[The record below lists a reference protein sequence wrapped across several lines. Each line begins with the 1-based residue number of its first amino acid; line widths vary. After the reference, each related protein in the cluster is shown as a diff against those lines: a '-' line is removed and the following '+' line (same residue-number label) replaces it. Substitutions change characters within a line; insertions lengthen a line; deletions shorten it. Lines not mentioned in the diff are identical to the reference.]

1 MKDRIELLRKKLNQY
16 NYEYHV
22 LDNPT
27 ISDLDYDKLLR
38 ELMDLETQY
47 PEYDDPNSPTHKVG
61 GQVLDSFD
69 KVEHKRPML
78 SLGNVFNY
86 EELKSFCEK
95 IEQEVGSV
103 EYVAEC
109 KIDGLAMSVTYL
121 HGQFSQAVTRGDGV
135 VGEDVSA
142 NVRTVKSLPM
152 KIDYD
157 QDLEIRGEI
166 YMPKKSFERVNKERE
181 ENGEELFA
189 NCRNAA
195 AGSIRQLDSKIAA
208 KRGLDGFW
216 YHLPDGE
223 SYGYDNHYDSLMW
236 MKSLG
241 FKVNETYSR
250 KFQNADE
257 IWSFIEELTQIRY
270 DLPYDID
277 GVVIKVNSYSIQR
290 QLGFTSRTP
299 KWAVAYKFPAEEKE
313 TLLEDIFVTVGR
325 TGKITPN
332 AQLKQVFLAGTKVSF
347 AQLHNEDM
355 IKDKDI
361 RIGDIVVVRKAGDII
376 PEVVRSVP
384 EKRDGTQVPYVFPKT
399 CPVCGRAIVR
409 DPKEAHYFCINPD
422 CPARVVESIAHF
434 ASRDCMNIDGLG
446 AKKVE
451 AFHQMGWLNSI
462 EDIYQISKYETEI
475 CETSGFGEKSYRN
488 LLLAIENSKQNSL
501 EKLINGLGIR
511 QVGDKAAKILAQ
523 RFGTM
528 DALMNATFDELKE
541 VRDIGPI
548 TAQGILDFF
557 KDEGNRTMIEH
568 LREAGLN
575 MEAAQT
581 KTEESFFT
589 GKKVVVTG
597 TLANYGRKEVQAL
610 LEQLGAVVSGSV
622 SAKTDLL
629 IYGESAGSKLD
640 KARKLNVSVMSE
652 AEFEEKLADRET
664 L

>member
-38 ELMDLETQY
+38 ELIDLETQY

-166 YMPKKSFERVNKERE
+166 YMPKKSFEKVNKERE

-195 AGSIRQLDSKIAA
+195 AGSIRQLDSRVAA

-223 SYGYDNHYDSLMW
+223 SYGFDNHYDSLMW

-257 IWSFIEELTQIRY
+257 IWSFIEELTK
-270 DLPYDID
+270 L
-277 GVVIKVNSYSIQR
+277 S
-290 QLGFTSRTP
+290 
-299 KWAVAYKFPAEEKE
+299 
-313 TLLEDIFVTVGR
+313 
-325 TGKITPN
+325 
-332 AQLKQVFLAGTKVSF
+332 LKG
-347 AQLHNEDM
+347 
-355 IKDKDI
+355 
-361 RIGDIVVVRKAGDII
+361 
-376 PEVVRSVP
+376 
-384 EKRDGTQVPYVFPKT
+384 
-399 CPVCGRAIVR
+399 
-409 DPKEAHYFCINPD
+409 
-422 CPARVVESIAHF
+422 
-434 ASRDCMNIDGLG
+434 
-446 AKKVE
+446 
-451 AFHQMGWLNSI
+451 
-462 EDIYQISKYETEI
+462 
-475 CETSGFGEKSYRN
+475 
-488 LLLAIENSKQNSL
+488 
-501 EKLINGLGIR
+501 
-511 QVGDKAAKILAQ
+511 
-523 RFGTM
+523 
-528 DALMNATFDELKE
+528 
-541 VRDIGPI
+541 
-548 TAQGILDFF
+548 
-557 KDEGNRTMIEH
+557 
-568 LREAGLN
+568 
-575 MEAAQT
+575 
-581 KTEESFFT
+581 
-589 GKKVVVTG
+589 
-597 TLANYGRKEVQAL
+597 
-610 LEQLGAVVSGSV
+610 
-622 SAKTDLL
+622 
-629 IYGESAGSKLD
+629 
-640 KARKLNVSVMSE
+640 
-652 AEFEEKLADRET
+652 
-664 L
+664 

>member
-1 MKDRIELLRKKLNQY
+1 MKKRIEELRNQLNQY

-22 LDNPT
+22 LDAPT

-38 ELMDLETQY
+38 ELIDLEAAY
-47 PEYDDPNSPTHKVG
+47 PEYDDPASPTKKVG
-61 GQVLDSFD
+61 GQVLDAFD

-86 EELKSFCEK
+86 EELKSFCNK
-95 IEQEVGSV
+95 IEEEAGQV

-121 HGQFSQAVTRGDGV
+121 HGQFVQAVTRGDGT

-142 NVRTVKSLPM
+142 NVKTVRSLPM
-152 KIDYD
+152 KIDYHG
-157 QDLEIRGEI
+157 DLEIRGEI

-181 ENGEELFA
+181 EQGEELFA

-208 KRGLDGFW
+208 SRGLDGFW

-223 SYGYDNHYDSLMW
+223 SYGFKTHYDSLMW

-241 FKVNETYSR
+241 FKVNENYSR

-257 IWSFIEELTQIRY
+257 IWTFIQELTELRY

-277 GVVIKVNSYSIQR
+277 GVVVKVNSYAVQR

-313 TLLEDIFVTVGR
+313 TILEDIFLTVGR

-332 AQLKQVFLAGTKVSF
+332 AQLKQIFLAGTKVSF

-355 IKDKDI
+355 IREKDI
-361 RIGDIVVVRKAGDII
+361 RIGDTVVVRKAGDII
-376 PEVVRSVP
+376 PEVVRSVA
-384 EKRDGTQVPYVFPKT
+384 EKRNGTQVPYVFPKV
-399 CPVCGRAIVR
+399 CPVCGHAIYR
-409 DPKEAHYFCINPD
+409 DEKEAHYFCINAD

-446 AKKVE
+446 VKKVE
-451 AFHQMGWLNSI
+451 AFHQMGWLNAI
-462 EDIYQISKYETEI
+462 EDIYQISRFETEI

-488 LLLAIENSKQNSL
+488 LLNAIEASKNNPL
-501 EKLINGLGIR
+501 EKLLSGLGIR

-523 RFGTM
+523 RFKTM
-528 DALMNATFDELKE
+528 DALMHASVEELTE
-541 VRDIGPI
+541 IRDIGQI
-548 TAQGILDFF
+548 TALGIVEYF
-557 KDEGNRTMIEH
+557 KDESNIQRIER
-568 LREAGLN
+568 LKEAGVN
-575 MEAAQT
+575 MEAEHIEV
-581 KTEESFFT
+581 KESFFT

-597 TLANYGRKEVQAL
+597 TLAHFGRKEIQEL
-610 LEQLGAVVSGSV
+610 LEKLGASAAGSV
-622 SAKTDLL
+622 SSKTDLV
-629 IYGESAGSKLD
+629 IYGENAGSKLD
-640 KARKLNVSVMSE
+640 KARKLNVAVMSE
-652 AEFEEKLADRET
+652 DELMEKLNEE
-664 L
+664 

>member
-1 MKDRIELLRKKLNQY
+1 MKQRIEELRRKLNQY

-22 LDNPT
+22 LDAPT

-38 ELMDLETQY
+38 ELIDLETAY
-47 PEYDDPNSPTHKVG
+47 PEYDDPASPTKKVG
-61 GQVLDSFD
+61 GQVLDAFD

-86 EELKSFCEK
+86 EELKSFCTK
-95 IEQEVGSV
+95 IEQEAGQV

-109 KIDGLAMSVTYL
+109 KIDGLAMSVSYL
-121 HGQFSQAVTRGDGV
+121 HGQFSQAVTRGDGT

-142 NVRTVKSLPM
+142 NVKTVRSLPM

-157 QDLEIRGEI
+157 QNLEIRGEI

-208 KRGLDGFW
+208 SRGLDGFW

-223 SYGYDNHYDSLMW
+223 SYGFETHYDSLMW

-250 KFQNADE
+250 KFQNVDE
-257 IWSFIEELTQIRY
+257 IWKFIEELTALRY

-277 GVVIKVNSYSIQR
+277 GVVIKVNSYAVQR

-313 TLLEDIFVTVGR
+313 TVLEDIFLTVGR
-325 TGKITPN
+325 TGKVTPN
-332 AQLKQVFLAGTKVSF
+332 AKLSPLFLAGTKVGF

-355 IKDKDI
+355 IKEKDI
-361 RIGDIVVVRKAGDII
+361 RIGDVVVVRKAGDII
-376 PEVVRSVP
+376 PEVVKSVA
-384 EKRDGTQVPYVFPKT
+384 EKRNGTQIPYVFPKT
-399 CPVCGRAIVR
+399 CPVCGHAIVR
-409 DPKEAHYFCINPD
+409 DMKEAHYFCINTD

-446 AKKVE
+446 VKKVE
-451 AFHQMGWLNSI
+451 AFHQMGWLNAI
-462 EDIYQISKYETEI
+462 EDIYQISRFETEI

-488 LLLAIENSKQNSL
+488 LVEAIEASKSNPL
-501 EKLINGLGIR
+501 EKLLSGLGIR

-523 RFGTM
+523 RFKTM
-528 DALMNATFDELKE
+528 DALMEADVNQLQEI
-541 VRDIGPI
+541 RDIGLV
-548 TAQGILDFF
+548 TAQGIVDYFA
-557 KDEGNRTMIEH
+557 DDANRKRIEH
-568 LREAGLN
+568 LKQAGVN
-575 MEAAQT
+575 MEAEHIEV
-581 KTEESFFT
+581 KESFFT
-589 GKKVVVTG
+589 GKKIVVTG
-597 TLANYGRKEVQAL
+597 TLAHFGRKEIQEL
-610 LEQLGAVVSGSV
+610 LEKLGAAASGSV
-622 SAKTDLL
+622 SSKTDLV
-629 IYGESAGSKLD
+629 IYGENAGSKLD
-640 KARKLNVSVMSE
+640 KARKLNIAVISE
-652 AEFEEKLADRET
+652 DELMEKLNEK
-664 L
+664 

>member
-1 MKDRIELLRKKLNQY
+1 MKQRIEELRRKLNQY

-22 LDNPT
+22 LDAPT

-38 ELMDLETQY
+38 ELIDLETAY
-47 PEYDDPNSPTHKVG
+47 PEYDDPASPTKKVG
-61 GQVLDSFD
+61 GQVLDAFD

-86 EELKSFCEK
+86 EELKSFCTK
-95 IEQEVGSV
+95 IEQEAGQV

-109 KIDGLAMSVTYL
+109 KIDGLAMSVSYL
-121 HGQFSQAVTRGDGV
+121 HGQFSQAVTRGDGT

-142 NVRTVKSLPM
+142 NVKTVRSLPM

-208 KRGLDGFW
+208 SRGLDGFW

-223 SYGYDNHYDSLMW
+223 SYGFETHYDSLMW

-250 KFQNADE
+250 KFQNVDE
-257 IWSFIEELTQIRY
+257 IWKFIEELTALRY

-277 GVVIKVNSYSIQR
+277 GVVIKVNSYAVQR

-313 TLLEDIFVTVGR
+313 TVLEDIFLTVGR
-325 TGKITPN
+325 TGKVTPN
-332 AQLKQVFLAGTKVSF
+332 AKLTPLFLAGTKVGF

-355 IKDKDI
+355 IKEKDI
-361 RIGDIVVVRKAGDII
+361 RIGDVVVVRKAGDII
-376 PEVVRSVP
+376 PEVVKSVA
-384 EKRDGTQVPYVFPKT
+384 EKRNGTQIPYVFPKT
-399 CPVCGRAIVR
+399 CPVCGHAIVR
-409 DPKEAHYFCINPD
+409 DMKEAHYFCINTD

-446 AKKVE
+446 VKKVE
-451 AFHQMGWLNSI
+451 AFHQMGWLNAI
-462 EDIYQISKYETEI
+462 EDIYQISRFETEI

-488 LLLAIENSKQNSL
+488 LVEAIEASKSNPL
-501 EKLINGLGIR
+501 EKLLSGLGIR

-523 RFGTM
+523 RFKTM
-528 DALMNATFDELKE
+528 DALMEADVNQLQEI
-541 VRDIGPI
+541 RDIGLV
-548 TAQGILDFF
+548 TAQGIVDYFA
-557 KDEGNRTMIEH
+557 DDANRKRIEH
-568 LREAGLN
+568 LKQAGVN
-575 MEAAQT
+575 MEAEHIEV
-581 KTEESFFT
+581 KESFFT
-589 GKKVVVTG
+589 GKKIVVTG
-597 TLANYGRKEVQAL
+597 TLAHFGRKEIQEL
-610 LEQLGAVVSGSV
+610 LEKLGAAASGSV
-622 SAKTDLL
+622 SSKTDLV
-629 IYGESAGSKLD
+629 IYGENAGSKLD
-640 KARKLNVSVMSE
+640 KARKLNIAVISE
-652 AEFEEKLADRET
+652 DELMEKLNEK
-664 L
+664 

>member
-1 MKDRIELLRKKLNQY
+1 MKQRIEELRRKLNQY

-22 LDNPT
+22 LDAPT
-27 ISDLDYDKLLR
+27 ISDLDYDRLLR
-38 ELMDLETQY
+38 ELIDLETAY
-47 PEYDDPNSPTHKVG
+47 PEYDDPASPTKKVG
-61 GQVLDSFD
+61 GQVLDAFD

-86 EELKSFCEK
+86 EELKSFCTK
-95 IEQEVGSV
+95 IEQEAGQV

-109 KIDGLAMSVTYL
+109 KIDGLAMSVSYL
-121 HGQFSQAVTRGDGV
+121 HGQFSQAVTRGDGT

-142 NVRTVKSLPM
+142 NVKTVRSLPM

-208 KRGLDGFW
+208 ARGLDGFW

-223 SYGYDNHYDSLMW
+223 SYGFETHYDSLMW

-250 KFQNADE
+250 KFQNVDE
-257 IWSFIEELTQIRY
+257 IWKFIEELTALRY

-277 GVVIKVNSYSIQR
+277 GVVIKVNSYAVQR

-313 TLLEDIFVTVGR
+313 TVLEDIFLTVGR
-325 TGKITPN
+325 TGKVTPN
-332 AQLKQVFLAGTKVSF
+332 AKLSPLFLAGTKVGF

-355 IKDKDI
+355 IKEKDI
-361 RIGDIVVVRKAGDII
+361 RIGDVVVVRKAGDII
-376 PEVVRSVP
+376 PEVVKSVA
-384 EKRDGTQVPYVFPKT
+384 EKRNGTQIPYVFPKT
-399 CPVCGRAIVR
+399 CPVCGHAIVR
-409 DPKEAHYFCINPD
+409 DMKEAHYFCINTD

-446 AKKVE
+446 VKKVE
-451 AFHQMGWLNSI
+451 AFHQMGWLNAI
-462 EDIYQISKYETEI
+462 EDIYQISRFETEI

-488 LLLAIENSKQNSL
+488 LVEAIEASKSNPL
-501 EKLINGLGIR
+501 EKLLSGLGIR

-523 RFGTM
+523 RFKTM
-528 DALMNATFDELKE
+528 DALMEADVNQLQEI
-541 VRDIGPI
+541 RDIGLV
-548 TAQGILDFF
+548 TAQGIVDYFA
-557 KDEGNRTMIEH
+557 DDANRKRIEH
-568 LREAGLN
+568 LKQAGVN
-575 MEAAQT
+575 MEAEHIEV
-581 KTEESFFT
+581 KESFFT
-589 GKKVVVTG
+589 GKKIVVTG
-597 TLANYGRKEVQAL
+597 TLAHFGRKEIQEL
-610 LEQLGAVVSGSV
+610 LEKLGAAASGSV
-622 SAKTDLL
+622 SSKTDLV
-629 IYGESAGSKLD
+629 IYGENAGSKLD
-640 KARKLNVSVMSE
+640 KARKLNIAVMSE
-652 AEFEEKLADRET
+652 DELMEKLNEK
-664 L
+664 

>member
-1 MKDRIELLRKKLNQY
+1 MKQRIEELRRKLNQY

-22 LDNPT
+22 LDAPT
-27 ISDLDYDKLLR
+27 ISDLDYDRLLR
-38 ELMDLETQY
+38 ELIDLETAY
-47 PEYDDPNSPTHKVG
+47 PEYDDPASPTKKVG
-61 GQVLDSFD
+61 GQVLDAFE

-86 EELKSFCEK
+86 EELKSFCTK
-95 IEQEVGSV
+95 IEQEAGQV

-109 KIDGLAMSVTYL
+109 KIDGLAMSVSYL
-121 HGQFSQAVTRGDGV
+121 HGQFSQAVTRGDGT

-142 NVRTVKSLPM
+142 NVKTVRSLPM

-208 KRGLDGFW
+208 ARGLDGFW

-223 SYGYDNHYDSLMW
+223 SYGFETHYDSLMW

-250 KFQNADE
+250 KFQNVDE
-257 IWSFIEELTQIRY
+257 IWKFIEELTALRY

-277 GVVIKVNSYSIQR
+277 GVVIKVNSYAVQR

-313 TLLEDIFVTVGR
+313 TVLEDIFLTVGR
-325 TGKITPN
+325 TGKVTPN
-332 AQLKQVFLAGTKVSF
+332 AKLSPLFLAGTKVGF

-355 IKDKDI
+355 IKEKDI
-361 RIGDIVVVRKAGDII
+361 RIGDVVVVRKAGDII
-376 PEVVRSVP
+376 PEVVKSVA
-384 EKRDGTQVPYVFPKT
+384 EKRNGTQIPYVFPKT
-399 CPVCGRAIVR
+399 CPVCGHAIVR
-409 DPKEAHYFCINPD
+409 DMKEAHYFCINTD

-446 AKKVE
+446 VKKVE
-451 AFHQMGWLNSI
+451 AFHQMGWLNAI
-462 EDIYQISKYETEI
+462 EDIYQISRFETEI

-488 LLLAIENSKQNSL
+488 LVEAIEASKSNSL
-501 EKLINGLGIR
+501 EKLLSGLGIR

-523 RFGTM
+523 RFKTM
-528 DALMNATFDELKE
+528 DALMEADVNQLQEI
-541 VRDIGPI
+541 RDIGLV
-548 TAQGILDFF
+548 TAQGIVDYFA
-557 KDEGNRTMIEH
+557 DDANRKRIEH
-568 LREAGLN
+568 LKQAGVN
-575 MEAAQT
+575 MEAEHIEV
-581 KTEESFFT
+581 KESFFT
-589 GKKVVVTG
+589 GKKIVVTG
-597 TLANYGRKEVQAL
+597 TLAHFGRKEIQEL
-610 LEQLGAVVSGSV
+610 LEKLGAAASGSV
-622 SAKTDLL
+622 SSKTDLV
-629 IYGESAGSKLD
+629 IYGENAGSKLD
-640 KARKLNVSVMSE
+640 KARKLNIAVMSE
-652 AEFEEKLADRET
+652 DELMEKLNEK
-664 L
+664 

>member
-1 MKDRIELLRKKLNQY
+1 MKEKIELLRAKLNQY

-22 LDNPT
+22 LDKPT

-38 ELMDLETQY
+38 ELIELEAAY
-47 PEYDDPNSPTHKVG
+47 PEYDDPSSPTHKVG

-86 EELKSFCEK
+86 EELKAFCEK
-95 IEQEVGSV
+95 IEQEAGAV

-109 KIDGLAMSVTYL
+109 KIDGLAMSISYL
-121 HGQFSQAVTRGDGV
+121 HGQFAQAVTRGDGV

-142 NVRTVKSLPM
+142 NVRTVRSLPM
-152 KIDYD
+152 KINYD
-157 QDLEIRGEI
+157 KELELRGEI
-166 YMPKKSFERVNKERE
+166 YMPKKSFERLNQQRE
-181 ENGEELFA
+181 EAGEELFA

-195 AGSIRQLDSKIAA
+195 AGSIRQLDSKVAA
-208 KRGLDGFW
+208 SRALDGFW

-223 SYGYDNHYDSLMW
+223 SYGLDNHYDSLMW

-241 FKVNETYSR
+241 FKVNEAYSR
-250 KFQNADE
+250 KFQNVDE
-257 IWSFIEELTQIRY
+257 IWAFIEELTRIRY
-270 DLPYDID
+270 ELPYDID
-277 GVVIKVNSYSIQR
+277 GVVIKVNSYALQR

-313 TLLEDIFVTVGR
+313 TILEDIFLTVGR

-332 AQLKQVFLAGTKVSF
+332 AQLKPLFLAGTKVGF

-355 IKDKDI
+355 IRDKDI
-361 RIGDIVVVRKAGDII
+361 RIGDVVVVRKAGDII
-376 PEVVRSVP
+376 PEVVRSVA
-384 EKRDGTQVPYVFPKT
+384 EKRNGTQVPYIFPSF
-399 CPVCGRAIVR
+399 CPVCGHPIVR
-409 DPKEAHYFCINPD
+409 DQKEAHYFCINPD

-446 AKKVE
+446 VKKVE

-462 EDIYQISKYETEI
+462 EDIYRISQFETEI
-475 CETSGFGEKSYRN
+475 CEASGFGEKSYRN
-488 LLLAIENSKQNSL
+488 LAASIEASKQNSL
-501 EKLINGLGIR
+501 EKLLNGLGIR

-523 RFGTM
+523 RFGSM
-528 DALMNATFDELKE
+528 DALMNATFEELQE
-541 VRDIGPI
+541 IRDIGPI

-557 KDEGNRTMIEH
+557 ADEGNRMMIEH
-568 LREAGLN
+568 LKEAGVM
-575 MEAAQT
+575 MEAVKT
-581 KTEESFFT
+581 KVEESYFT

-597 TLANYGRKEVQAL
+597 TLANYGRKEVQEL
-610 LEQLGAVVSGSV
+610 LERLGAIVSSSV
-622 SAKTDLL
+622 SAKTDLV

-640 KARKLNVSVMSE
+640 KARKLNVAVMSE
-652 AEFEEKLADRET
+652 DEFELRLQENQ
-664 L
+664 

>member
-1 MKDRIELLRKKLNQY
+1 MKERIELLRARLHQY

-22 LDNPT
+22 LDKPT

-38 ELMDLETQY
+38 ELMDLEAAH
-47 PEYDDPNSPTHKVG
+47 PEYADPNSPTQKVG
-61 GQVLDSFD
+61 GQVLDAFD

-86 EELKSFCEK
+86 EELKAFCEK
-95 IEQEVGSV
+95 IEQEAGSV

-109 KIDGLAMSVTYL
+109 KIDGLAMSVSYL
-121 HGQFSQAVTRGDGV
+121 HGQYVQAVTRGDGV
-135 VGEDVSA
+135 VGEDVSL
-142 NVRTVKSLPM
+142 NVKTVRSLPM
-152 KIDYD
+152 TIDYKE
-157 QDLEIRGEI
+157 DLELRGEI
-166 YMPKKSFERVNKERE
+166 YMPKKSFEKVNAERE
-181 ENGEELFA
+181 KNGEELFA

-223 SYGYDNHYDSLMW
+223 SYGLDNHYDSLMW
-236 MKSLG
+236 LKSLG
-241 FKVNETYSR
+241 FKVNDQYSR
-250 KFQNADE
+250 KFHNVDE
-257 IWSFIEELTQIRY
+257 IWSFIEELTSVRY

-277 GVVIKVNSYSIQR
+277 GVVIKVNSYAIQR

-313 TLLEDIFVTVGR
+313 TILEDIFLTVGR

-332 AQLKQVFLAGTKVSF
+332 AQLKPLFLAGTKVGF

-361 RIGDIVVVRKAGDII
+361 RIGDAVVVRKAGDII

-384 EKRDGTQVPYVFPKT
+384 EKRNGTQVPYVFPKE
-399 CPVCGRAIVR
+399 CPVCHHQIYR
-409 DPKEAHYFCINPD
+409 DAKEAHYFCINPD

-462 EDIYQISKYETEI
+462 EDIYRISQYETEI

-488 LLLAIENSKQNSL
+488 LLKAIEASKENSL
-501 EKLINGLGIR
+501 EKLVNGLGIR
-511 QVGDKAAKILAQ
+511 QVGDKAAKILAN

-528 DALMNATFDELKE
+528 DALINASFEELKE
-541 VRDIGPI
+541 IRDIGPI

-557 KDEGNRTMIEH
+557 SEEGNRQMIER
-568 LREAGLN
+568 LKEAGVN
-575 MEAAQT
+575 METQRT
-581 KTEESFFT
+581 NIEESFFT
-589 GKKVVVTG
+589 GKKVVLTG
-597 TLANYGRKEVQAL
+597 SLAIYTRKEAEAL
-610 LEQLGAVVSGSV
+610 LEKLGAMVSSSV
-622 SAKTDLL
+622 SAKTDLV
-629 IYGESAGSKLD
+629 IYGENAGSKLD
-640 KARKLNVSVMSE
+640 KARKLNVAVMSE
-652 AEFEEKLADRET
+652 EEFELRINEAH
-664 L
+664 